1 MDSLSSLVLQNKLI
15 PTPCLQSEQFAWPTS
30 YSPLTR
36 GNKTVCKKKLRTHV
50 TTGAAQ
56 SEAREELI
64 LNQKARQT
72 FLLTPFFCLIKTSLK
87 LSLSLSLSAL
97 LYSQHPLR
105 ILFHHLPPQLRLIGN
120 SFHLSY
126 ENKLLWRTTRIGGT
140 HIHRGN
146 FVLSCLNTSSSS
158 LQ

>member
-87 LSLSLSLSAL
+87 LSLSLSLCFT
-97 LYSQHPLR
+97 
-105 ILFHHLPPQLRLIGN
+105 LFTA
-120 SFHLSY
+120 SFKDTLSSPA
-126 ENKLLWRTTRIGGT
+126 TTAKAYWEFI
-140 HIHRGN
+140 
-146 FVLSCLNTSSSS
+146 SSF
-158 LQ
+158 L

>member
-72 FLLTPFFCLIKTSLK
+72 FLLTPFFLSYKNISKIIT
-87 LSLSLSLSAL
+87 LSLSLCFTLFTASFKDTLSSPATTAKA
-97 LYSQHPLR
+97 YREFIS
-105 ILFHHLPPQLRLIGN
+105 
-120 SFHLSY
+120 SFL
-126 ENKLLWRTTRIGGT
+126 
-140 HIHRGN
+140 
-146 FVLSCLNTSSSS
+146 
-158 LQ
+158 